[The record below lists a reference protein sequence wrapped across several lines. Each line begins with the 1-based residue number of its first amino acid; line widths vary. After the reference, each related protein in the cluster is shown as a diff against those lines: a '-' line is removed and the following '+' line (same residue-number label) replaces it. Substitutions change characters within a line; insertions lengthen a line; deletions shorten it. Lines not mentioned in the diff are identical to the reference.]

1 MTRKS
6 LISMGGL
13 APGLLAATL
22 LLFIVITG
30 ALVNNLMRV
39 RESFSWVQH
48 TNDVIAAVAGIQQ
61 AVLEA
66 ESTERGF
73 LLTGVAA
80 YAQDFDRSRN
90 SLVAR
95 LDSLRALVAD
105 NPEQVASV
113 EALRSVAAIRMTQ
126 MQAAVDLGPAKLPQ
140 ALDILE
146 QTRIEPLTERIETM
160 LTTMIHGEQA
170 GLMRRQEQLDGE
182 TFTAALTTALLLML
196 AVACAAIAAF
206 VREHQRAL
214 SREQEADHRLQQ
226 LQAELLRVARLG
238 TMGGMTTALAHEL
251 NQPLAAV
258 TNYLSGSRRMLES
271 SAHPDSLRI
280 GSALDKAAQ
289 QALRAGAVI
298 QRLRDFVDRGE
309 TERTAASLRAIVDDA
324 LALASVVTLD
334 HPVEVTR
341 DLDPSLDLVMVDKV
355 QLQQV
360 FLNLIRNAFEAM
372 REQADRR
379 LYISSLPAEDGT
391 VEVIIADCGPG
402 LDPSMLDRMFQPFST
417 TKADGMGVG
426 LSISQT
432 IVQAHGGV
440 ITTEPNPG
448 GGTAFRF
455 TLPLA
460 EALHQRLA
468 PSVNPH
474 REWLQG

>member
-1 MTRKS
+1 
-6 LISMGGL
+6 MGGL

-30 ALVNNLMRV
+30 ALVNNLVRV

-73 LLTGVAA
+73 LLTGVKA
-80 YAQDFDRSRN
+80 YAVDFDRSRD
-90 SLVAR
+90 SLVSR
-95 LDSLRALVAD
+95 LDRLRALVAD
-105 NPEQVASV
+105 NPEQAAGV
-113 EALRSVAAIRMTQ
+113 EALRNVATIRMTQ
-126 MQAAVDLGPAKLPQ
+126 MQAAVDLGPAKLSQ

-160 LTTMIHGEQA
+160 LSTMIRGEQA
-170 GLMRRQEQLDGE
+170 GLMQRQSQLDGE
-182 TFTAALTTALLLML
+182 TFTAALITACLLML

-238 TMGGMTTALAHEL
+238 TMGGMTSALAHEL

-271 SAHPDSLRI
+271 SAHPDSARI

-298 QRLRDFVDRGE
+298 QRLRDFVGRGE
-309 TERTAASLRAIVDDA
+309 TERTAESLRAIIDDA

-334 HPVEVTR
+334 RPVDVTR
-341 DLDPSLDLVMVDKV
+341 DLDLSVDLVMVDKV

-372 REQADRR
+372 RDQTDRR
-379 LYISSLPAEDGT
+379 LYVGSHPAGDGM
-391 VEVIIADCGPG
+391 VELTIADCGPG
-402 LDPSMLDRMFQPFST
+402 LDPSIVERIFQPFST

-426 LSISQT
+426 LSISHT
-432 IVQAHGGV
+432 IVQAHGGA
-440 ITTEPNPG
+440 IRAEPNPS
-448 GGTAFRF
+448 GGTVFRF

-460 EALHQRLA
+460 EALHERLA
-468 PSVNPH
+468 PSVTPH
-474 REWLQG
+474 KETLAG